1 MEGRFIVLFD
11 TLPGMKIDERGDLA
25 RSRPIPRRAR
35 RRVPDADVV
44 RIDSRRRSKFPV
56 RGICPEIVNFV
67 PAAQHSVRER
77 SLSLTHWLARR
88 NGRVTGGPRCESLG
102 QGDWSNA
109 DDDPNQEQATR
120 EAAARK
126 TLHGAPLDGQEP

>member
-1 MEGRFIVLFD
+1 MEGRLIVLFD

-25 RSRPIPRRAR
+25 RPRPIPRRGR

-88 NGRVTGGPRCESLG
+88 NRSEEHTSEIP
-102 QGDWSNA
+102 
-109 DDDPNQEQATR
+109 
-120 EAAARK
+120 
-126 TLHGAPLDGQEP
+126 